1 MLISRLKSNKC
12 TSVQK
17 LIYLL
22 KSCIF
27 FDAISSLWVSKI
39 HSFHVYYSND
49 ALNYIKEE
57 QPLIFWFRE
66 KLRRKCANRRSES
79 VSVQGNPRHFC
90 KPGVQQAAQ
99 SMNQHA
105 LSFQRSRS
113 HISIG
118 GVRNNLGVLIAPFAE
133 APKLQPYDATQS
145 LIYYHEPTISFPFFF
160 WLDIL
165 VHHRFLT
172 WDKTYSSPLL
182 CLKTNFIPGT
192 KSEFTTSLNTT
203 VTSVSSIT
211 LQTPPKGELSAR
223 KTSEF

>member
-1 MLISRLKSNKC
+1 M
-12 TSVQK
+12 
-17 LIYLL
+17 
-22 KSCIF
+22 
-27 FDAISSLWVSKI
+27 
-39 HSFHVYYSND
+39 
-49 ALNYIKEE
+49 KED

-79 VSVQGNPRHFC
+79 VSIQGNPRHFC

-118 GVRNNLGVLIAPFAE
+118 GVRNNIGVLIPPFAE
-133 APKLQPYDATQS
+133 AAKQLQPSDATWS
-145 LIYYHEPTISFPFFF
+145 LIYYHEHTISFPFF

-172 WDKTYSSPLL
+172 WDKTYSSPLH

-211 LQTPPKGELSAR
+211 LQTPKGELSAR
-223 KTSEF
+223 KISEF